1 MCPANYLTAASRQ
14 AMLNDNPS
22 PYSRSLHILVV
33 DDIAS
38 MRRVMCSLLRDE
50 LRAVRI
56 TEAADGDSA
65 LKILEAAESDGT
77 PVDFVVTD
85 WNMPHMDGI
94 ELLKA
99 IREME
104 PMRHLPVLMVT
115 AQATKDMIL
124 AAAH

>member
-1 MCPANYLTAASRQ
+1 
-14 AMLNDNPS
+14 MLNDNPS

>member
-1 MCPANYLTAASRQ
+1 
-14 AMLNDNPS
+14 
-22 PYSRSLHILVV
+22 
-33 DDIAS
+33 
-38 MRRVMCSLLRDE
+38 
-50 LRAVRI
+50 
-56 TEAADGDSA
+56 
-65 LKILEAAESDGT
+65 
-77 PVDFVVTD
+77 
-85 WNMPHMDGI
+85 MPHMDGI

>member
-50 LRAVRI
+50 FAPYASRKR
-56 TEAADGDSA
+56 
-65 LKILEAAESDGT
+65 
-77 PVDFVVTD
+77 P
-85 WNMPHMDGI
+85 
-94 ELLKA
+94 
-99 IREME
+99 
-104 PMRHLPVLMVT
+104 T
-115 AQATKDMIL
+115 ATAR
-124 AAAH
+124 